1 MGYLIKFG
9 DITQFE
15 SDAIVNSLGINGNVY
30 GMLCEAILNAADSQE
45 LTSYIDSLVNNEIG
59 TIFVTESGNLNCKNI
74 LHIVTPF
81 RHMDDSNFS
90 LLKKA
95 YNDLLTKAI
104 YLGHKS
110 IVLPLIGSGAN
121 GYSEQEVSE
130 VVTSVCGELALK
142 EYEIGEEI
150 LDITIV
156 SYVKPRKLRR
166 RRNLEYEKHLVKNIS
181 IISREKCDFNETAP
195 KIGKKELEIQKNT
208 MLIAK
213 ATASIKEEDMLLV
226 PGASELPYSFV
237 IAQLIEKGIDDK
249 EFIKQGVPSDIK
261 TRWSKRKEL
270 EKQNIYRIAFIS
282 KMNFTRLVQ
291 FMMINNKAFS
301 PEDKLDMFIINY
313 FYKKCLYTCYDLAG
327 FSLLCYKETKIKLE
341 FDRNK
346 KNDYDE

>member
-9 DITQFE
+9 DITEFE

-30 GMLCEAILNAADSQE
+30 GMICESVLKAADSQA
-45 LTSYIDSLVNNEIG
+45 LTSYIDSLVNNKIG
-59 TIFVTESGNLNCKNI
+59 DIYVTEAGKLNCKNI

-81 RHMDDSNFS
+81 KRMDDANYS

-95 YNDLLTKAI
+95 YNDLLEKAI
-104 YLGHKS
+104 SLGHKS

-121 GYSEQEVSE
+121 GYSAQEVSS
-130 VVTSVCGELALK
+130 VVTSVCGDLALK
-142 EYEIGEEI
+142 EVETGKDI

-156 SYVKPRKLRR
+156 SYVKPRRQRR
-166 RRNLEYEKHLVKNIS
+166 EREFEFYEYENT
-181 IISREKCDFNETAP
+181 CCAP
-195 KIGKKELEIQKNT
+195 ILNSYNNCKGAPTLSKKELEIQRNT
-208 MLIAK
+208 LLIAK
-213 ATASIKEEDMLLV
+213 ATSSIKEDEMLIV
-226 PGASELPYSFV
+226 PGASSRPYSFV
-237 IAQLIEKGIDDK
+237 IAQLIEKDMDEK

-291 FMMINNKAFS
+291 FMMINNKSFS
-301 PEDKLDMFIINY
+301 PEDKLDMFVINY
-313 FYKKCLYTCYDLAG
+313 FFGKKYYKCYDLTG
-327 FSLLCYKETKIKLE
+327 FSLLCHKECQVQLE
-341 FDRNK
+341 FDRTK